1 MSKKFGL
8 HLENNLGAS
17 HIDIGSFVPASI
29 FSGKTTVTLTARSD
43 VEHWET
49 QLTGIKFSPDDKDL
63 WGFEDTYVRFD
74 SGVQC
79 MYVPEDDYSW
89 F

>member
-1 MSKKFGL
+1 M
-8 HLENNLGAS
+8 
-17 HIDIGSFVPASI
+17 
-29 FSGKTTVTLTARSD
+29 TLAARSD

-49 QLTGIKFSPDDKDL
+49 QLTGIKFGFDDKDL
-63 WGFEDTYVRFD
+63 WGFEDTYARFD

-79 MYVPEDDYSW
+79 MYVPEADYSW